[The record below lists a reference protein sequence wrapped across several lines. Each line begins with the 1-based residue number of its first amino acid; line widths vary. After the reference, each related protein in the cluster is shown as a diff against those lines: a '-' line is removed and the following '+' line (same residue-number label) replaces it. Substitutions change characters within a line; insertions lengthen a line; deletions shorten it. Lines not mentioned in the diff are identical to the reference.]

1 MDERP
6 CGPMS
11 YFLVS
16 SVFLNYEPG
25 FSEVTGGG
33 YKFNCEA
40 QRETKDLYIE
50 LGIVNK
56 FLAEIS

>member
-1 MDERP
+1 
-6 CGPMS
+6 MS